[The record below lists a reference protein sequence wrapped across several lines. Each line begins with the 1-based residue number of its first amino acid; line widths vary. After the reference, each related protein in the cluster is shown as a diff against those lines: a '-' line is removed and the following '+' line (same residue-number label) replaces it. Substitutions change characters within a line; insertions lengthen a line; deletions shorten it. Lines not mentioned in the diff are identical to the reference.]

1 MHYKPHTY
9 QNRLKDFIIDH
20 RYAFLTVDMGLGKTV
35 TTLTAIRE
43 LLEDYLEAE
52 RVLVIAPKSVAENT
66 WTSECAKWDHLAHLR
81 VSVVMGTEKQR
92 IKALDAPA
100 DIYVINRDN
109 VVWLTEHYGAQW
121 PFDTVIIDESSS
133 FKNPQSRRFKAL
145 RRVRPLIRRV
155 ILLTGTPSPN
165 GHMDLWAQMWLID
178 MGQRL
183 GRNISTYRSTYFKPG
198 RSNGHTVYNWI
209 LNPGASAIISEK
221 MSDVTVSLKAE
232 DWIEVPDLIETDVRI
247 NLSPKELEM
256 YKVFER
262 DQIMSIGSAD
272 IVAVTAAALATKLL
286 QFTGGAMYAEDATGK
301 TEYVRV
307 SQAKL
312 QALEDIIEAADGD
325 PVLVFY
331 QYRHELERLQEYFKA
346 LQPVTFSGEPDIL
359 QKWNEGKIGLLLC
372 QPASV
377 QYGLNMQSGGHIIVW
392 YTPTWNLEQYQQ
404 ANARLH
410 RQGQE
415 RPVLC
420 YRLICAGTIDERV
433 VGALQGKDSAQERL
447 LQLIRDIAAD
457 FSNKK

>member
-1 MHYKPHTY
+1 MQYTPHTY
-9 QNRLKDFIIDH
+9 QTRLKDFIIAN

-43 LLEDYLEAE
+43 LIEDYCETD

-66 WTSECAKWDHLAHLR
+66 WTGECAKWDHLAHLR
-81 VSVVMGTEKQR
+81 VSVVMGTEAQR
-92 IKALDAPA
+92 IRALTTPA

-109 VVWLTEHYGAQW
+109 VQWLVDSSIGW

-133 FKNPQSRRFKAL
+133 FKNPQARRFKAL
-145 RRVRPLIRRV
+145 RKVRPRIRRM

-183 GRNISTYRSTYFKPG
+183 GRTLGSFRTRYFKPG
-198 RSNGHTVYNWI
+198 RSNGHVVYDWI
-209 LNPGASAIISEK
+209 LQPGAGDQISEK
-221 MSDVTVSLKAE
+221 IKDVTVSLKAE
-232 DWIEVPDLIETDVRI
+232 DWLEVPDLIESDIRI
-247 NLSPKELEM
+247 ALSPTEAKA
-256 YKVFER
+256 YKDFER
-262 DQIMSIGSAD
+262 DQLLSLDGKD
-272 IVAVTAAALATKLL
+272 IEAVTAAALANKLL
-286 QFTGGAMYAEDATGK
+286 QFTGGAMYD
-301 TEYVRV
+301 TEHGWH
-307 SQAKL
+307 QTNDAKL
-312 QALEDIIEAADGD
+312 RALEDIIETAGEE

-331 QYRHELERLQEYFKA
+331 QFKHELARLQERFKA
-346 LQPVTFSGEPDIL
+346 LQPVTFSGEPETL
-359 QKWNEGKIGLLLC
+359 RAWNEGKIRLLLC

-377 QYGLNMQSGGHIIVW
+377 QYGLNMQNGGHILVW

-420 YRLICAGTIDERV
+420 YRLICEGTIDNRV
-433 VGALQGKDSAQERL
+433 IAAISAKDSAQESL
-447 LQLIRDIAAD
+447 LAQIRAMRT
-457 FSNKK
+457 KYLQ

>member
-1 MHYKPHTY
+1 MQYIPHTY
-9 QNRLKDFIIDH
+9 QTRLKDFIIDN
-20 RYAFLTVDMGLGKTV
+20 RYSFLTVDMGLGKTV
-35 TTLTAIRE
+35 TTLTAVRE

-81 VSVVMGTEKQR
+81 VSVVMGDEKHR
-92 IKALDAPA
+92 IKALETPA

-121 PFDTVIIDESSS
+121 PFDTVVIDESSS
-133 FKNPQSRRFKAL
+133 FKNPQARRFKAL
-145 RRVRPLIRRV
+145 RKVRPMIRRMV
-155 ILLTGTPSPN
+155 LLTGTPSPN
-165 GHMDLWAQMWLID
+165 GHMDLWSQMWLID

-183 GRNISTYRSTYFKPG
+183 GRTLTSYRSKYFKPG

-209 LNPGASAIISEK
+209 LNPGASAAIGEL
-221 MSDVTVSLKAE
+221 MADVTVSLKAE

-247 NLSPKELEM
+247 ALSPKELQL
-256 YKVFER
+256 YKIFER
-262 DQIMSIGSAD
+262 DQVMSIGDAD
-272 IVAVTAAALATKLL
+272 IVAITAAALATKLL
-286 QFTGGAMYAEDATGK
+286 QFTGGAMYADDGTGR

-307 SQAKL
+307 SDAKL
-312 QALEDIIEAADGD
+312 RALEDIIEAADGD

-346 LQPVTFSGEPDIL
+346 LRPVTFSGEPEIL
-359 QKWNEGKIGLLLC
+359 KEWNEGRIPMLLC

-377 QYGLNMQSGGHIIVW
+377 QYGLNMQAGGHIIVW

-410 RQGQE
+410 RQGQG
-415 RPVLC
+415 RPVVC
-420 YRLICAGTIDERV
+420 YRLICDGTIDEKV
-433 VGALQGKDSAQERL
+433 VGALKGKDTAQERL
-447 LQLIRDIAAD
+447 LRLIRDITD
-457 FSNKK
+457 DY

>member
-1 MHYKPHTY
+1 MHYNPHTY
-9 QNRLKDFIIDH
+9 QTRLKDFIIDN

-35 TTLTAIRE
+35 TTLTAVRE
-43 LLEDYLEAE
+43 LIEDYLEAE
-52 RVLVIAPKSVAENT
+52 RVLVVAPKSVAENT

-81 VSVVMGTEKQR
+81 VSVVMGTETQR
-92 IKALDAPA
+92 IKALEAPA

-133 FKNPQSRRFKAL
+133 FKNPQARRFKAL
-145 RRVRPLIRRV
+145 RRVRPMIRRMV
-155 ILLTGTPSPN
+155 LLTGTPLPN

-183 GRNISTYRSTYFKPG
+183 GRTLTSYRSKYFKPG

-209 LNPGASAIISEK
+209 LNPGASALIGEL

-247 NLSPKELEM
+247 ALSEKELQM
-256 YKVFER
+256 YRTFER
-262 DQIMSIGSAD
+262 DQVMCLQGAD
-272 IVAVTAAALATKLL
+272 IVAITAAALATKLL
-286 QFTGGAMYAEDATGK
+286 QFTGGAMYTEDTTGK
-301 TEYVRV
+301 VEYVRV
-307 SQAKL
+307 SDAKL
-312 QALEDIIEAADGD
+312 RALEDILESSGD
-325 PVLVFY
+325 EPVLVFY
-331 QYRHELERLQEYFKA
+331 QYRHELERLREYFSA
-346 LQPVTFSGEPDIL
+346 LGPVEFSGQPEIL
-359 QKWNEGKIGLLLC
+359 KRWNEGGIRLMLC

-377 QYGLNMQSGGHIIVW
+377 QYGLNMQQGGRIIVW

-420 YRLICAGTIDERV
+420 YRLICDGTIDEKV
-433 VGALQGKDSAQERL
+433 IGALRGKDSAQERL
-447 LQLIRDIAAD
+447 LKLIRDISD
-457 FSNKK
+457 EILS

>member
-1 MHYKPHTY
+1 MRYTPHNY
-9 QNRLKDFIIDH
+9 QTRLKDFIIDN

-35 TTLTAIRE
+35 TTLTAVRE
-43 LLEDYLEAE
+43 LLEDYLETE

-92 IKALDAPA
+92 IKALTTPA

-109 VVWLTEHYGAQW
+109 VEWLVNSSIGW

-133 FKNPQSRRFKAL
+133 FKNPQARRFKAL
-145 RRVRPLIRRV
+145 RKVRPRIRRI

-178 MGQRL
+178 MGERL
-183 GRNISTYRSTYFKPG
+183 GRTLGSFRTKYFKPG
-198 RSNGHTVYNWI
+198 RSNGHVVYDWH
-209 LNPGASAIISEK
+209 LLPGAGDQISAK
-221 MSDVTVSLKAE
+221 MQDVTVSLKAE
-232 DWIEVPDLIETDVRI
+232 DWLEVPDLIETDTRI
-247 NLSPKELEM
+247 ALSPTEAKA
-256 YKVFER
+256 YRDFER
-262 DQIMSIGSAD
+262 DQLLSLDGKD
-272 IVAVTAAALATKLL
+272 IEALTAAALANKLL
-286 QFTGGAMYAEDATGK
+286 QFTGGAMYD
-301 TEYVRV
+301 TEHGWHYVND
-307 SQAKL
+307 AKL
-312 QALEDIIEAADGD
+312 RALDDIMETANGE

-331 QYRHELERLQEYFKA
+331 QFKHELARLQEHFKP
-346 LQPVTFSGEPDIL
+346 LQPVTFSGEPEIL
-359 QKWNEGKIGLLLC
+359 KKWNEGSIKMLLC

-377 QYGLNMQSGGHIIVW
+377 QYGLNMQEGGHIIVW

-420 YRLICAGTIDERV
+420 YRLICDGTIDDRV
-433 VGALQGKDSAQERL
+433 VKALSVKDNAQETL
-447 LQLIRDIAAD
+447 LSLIRQLQRE
-457 FSNKK
+457 KE

>member
-1 MHYKPHTY
+1 MQYKPHTY
-9 QNRLKDFIIDH
+9 QTRLKDFIIEN

-81 VSVVMGTEKQR
+81 VSVVMGDERHR
-92 IKALDAPA
+92 IKALTTPA

-109 VVWLTEHYGAQW
+109 VQWLVNSQMGW

-133 FKNPQSRRFKAL
+133 FKNPQARRFKAL
-145 RRVRPLIRRV
+145 RKVRPHIRRM

-165 GHMDLWAQMWLID
+165 GHMDLWAQLWLLD

-183 GRNISTYRSTYFKPG
+183 GRTLTSYRTKYFKPG
-198 RSNGHTVYNWI
+198 RSNGHVVYDWI
-209 LNPGASAIISEK
+209 LRPGAGDEISEK
-221 MSDVTVSLKAE
+221 IQDITVSMKAE
-232 DWIEVPDLIETDVRI
+232 DWLEVPDLIETDIRI
-247 NLSPKELEM
+247 ALSPAESRAYKE
-256 YKVFER
+256 FER
-262 DQIMSIGSAD
+262 DQLLTLEGKD
-272 IVAVTAAALATKLL
+272 IEAVTAAALANKLL
-286 QFTGGAMYAEDATGK
+286 QFTGGAMYD
-301 TEYVRV
+301 TEHGWHVMND
-307 SQAKL
+307 AKL
-312 QALEDIIEAADGD
+312 RALEDIIETANEE

-331 QYRHELERLQEYFKA
+331 QFKHELARLQERFKA
-346 LQPVTFSGEPDIL
+346 LQPVTFSGEPETL
-359 QKWNEGKIGLLLC
+359 QAWNAGKIRLLLC

-377 QYGLNMQSGGHIIVW
+377 QYGLNMQNGGHILVW

-420 YRLICAGTIDERV
+420 YRLICEGTIDNRV
-433 VGALQGKDSAQERL
+433 IDAISAKDTAQESL
-447 LQLIRDIAAD
+447 LAIIRRMHAEN
-457 FSNKK
+457 SNKTWRH

>member
-1 MHYKPHTY
+1 MQYNPHTY
-9 QNRLKDFIIDH
+9 QTRLKDFIIDN

-35 TTLTAIRE
+35 TTLTAVRE

-66 WTSECAKWDHLAHLR
+66 WTSECAKWDHLVHLR
-81 VSVVMGTEKQR
+81 VSVVMGDEKRR
-92 IKALDAPA
+92 IKALEAPA

-133 FKNPQSRRFKAL
+133 FKNPQARRFKAL
-145 RRVRPLIRRV
+145 RRVRPMIRRMV
-155 ILLTGTPSPN
+155 LLTGTPSPN

-183 GRNISTYRSTYFKPG
+183 GRTLTSYRSKYFKPG

-209 LNPGASAIISEK
+209 LNPGASALIGEL

-247 NLSPKELEM
+247 ALSPTEAKA
-256 YKVFER
+256 YKDFER
-262 DQIMSIGSAD
+262 DQLLTLEGKD
-272 IVAVTAAALATKLL
+272 IEAVTAAALANKLL
-286 QFTGGAMYAEDATGK
+286 QFTGGAMYD
-301 TEYVRV
+301 TEHGWHTTND
-307 SQAKL
+307 AKL
-312 QALEDIIEAADGD
+312 RALEDIIETAGD
-325 PVLVFY
+325 EPVLVFY
-331 QYRHELERLQEYFKA
+331 QFKHELSRLLERFKA
-346 LQPVTFSGEPDIL
+346 LQPVTFSGESETL
-359 QKWNEGKIGLLLC
+359 RAWNEGKIHLLLC

-377 QYGLNMQSGGHIIVW
+377 QYGLNMQNGGHIIVW

-420 YRLICAGTIDERV
+420 YRLICEGTIDTRV
-433 VGALQGKDSAQERL
+433 ISAISAKDCAQESL
-447 LQLIRDIAAD
+447 LAIIRQIHAEN
-457 FSNKK
+457 SNK